1 MNPLP
6 FLTPCNI
13 CVVGPTM
20 SGKTYFVMKLLNSL
34 DFAFSVKPKK
44 LLYCYC
50 EWQDKFD
57 AIQESLPGM
66 EFHQGLPAE
75 SFIDR
80 WSTNDGDKENTG
92 GLIVL
97 DDLMSTVCSSLDIVH
112 LFTIKCHHRN
122 ITTILLNQSLF
133 PPGKHS
139 KTLSLNC
146 NYFILFRNFRDTRQ
160 VSMFGSQLFP
170 RKLAY
175 FMDSYEK
182 ATQTAYGYLCVDL
195 HPKSDRTYQLRSNIL
210 KDSSGPPIVYVP
222 KV

>member
-1 MNPLP
+1 
-6 FLTPCNI
+6 
-13 CVVGPTM
+13 M
-20 SGKTYFVMKLLNSL
+20 SGKTHFVGKLLNSL
-34 DFAFSVKPKK
+34 DYAFSVRPKK

-57 AIQESLPGM
+57 MLQESLPNM
-66 EFHQGLPAE
+66 EFHQGLPSE
-75 SFIDR
+75 SFLDT
-80 WSTNDGDKENTG
+80 WSAKDGEKSG
-92 GLIVL
+92 GLIIL
-97 DDLMSTVCSSLDIVH
+97 DDLMSSICSSLDIVH

-122 ITTILLNQSLF
+122 ITTIMLNQSLF
-133 PPGKHS
+133 PPGKHA

-160 VSMFGSQLFP
+160 VSTFGSQLFP

-182 ATQTAYGYLCVDL
+182 ATQAPYGYLCVDL

-210 KDSSGPPIVYVP
+210 EDSPLPITVYAP